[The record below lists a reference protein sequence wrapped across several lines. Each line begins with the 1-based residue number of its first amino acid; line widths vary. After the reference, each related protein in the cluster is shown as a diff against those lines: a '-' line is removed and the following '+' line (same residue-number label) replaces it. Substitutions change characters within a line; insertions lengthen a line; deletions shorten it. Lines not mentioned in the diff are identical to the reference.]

1 MPLDARRCFST
12 FNRGCG
18 AGSRAGQYETRE
30 QGPVTQCP
38 APLAATSVRQSGHR
52 SGSLPLGV
60 GKVKIDEG
68 LRELALPA
76 SDFEAIRLE
85 LIAAC
90 VTLAQGL
97 PLRDERAE
105 LFLEMFG
112 ASHGRNPSRFSR
124 WASSRGGVHELAR

>member
-1 MPLDARRCFST
+1 MPLDARGCFST

-76 SDFEAIRLE
+76 SDFEPIRLE
-85 LIAAC
+85 LVAAC
-90 VTLAQGL
+90 LAFVQGL

-105 LFLEMFG
+105 LFLEVFG
-112 ASHGRNPSRFSR
+112 ASHGRIPSRLSNWGQFSSGR
-124 WASSRGGVHELAR
+124 S